1 MREVF
6 ATVAAWT
13 EEGRSF
19 ALATLVALRDAATAP
34 IGTTIAVDS
43 EGHIAGNI
51 GAGCYEAEIV
61 EACLQT
67 AADGQ
72 PRPLD
77 INLATED
84 ELFGGAGCG
93 AVMRVVTWPPERA
106 FLDEAHAIAAGERD
120 ATLRFSYRNLD
131 GSRELFEHVF
141 PAKEALILVG
151 ATALAA
157 ELATIGRRLDFTVV
171 VVDPRPAFGTKERVP
186 NADAMVNEWPEDYLP
201 NALSERTSI
210 VIVSHDPKFDL
221 PALRCALRSD
231 APYIGLLGSRSSQ
244 AARRQSLRDDGFD
257 GKALARVH
265 GPAGLD
271 IGGATVAE
279 TALSILAEVV
289 ANRHERLGVPL
300 RETRRAIHSR

>member
-6 ATVAAWT
+6 ATVAAWM
-13 EEGRSF
+13 EDGRSF
-19 ALATLVALRDAATAP
+19 ALATLVALRDAAPAP
-34 IGTTIAVDS
+34 IGTTIAADS
-43 EGHIAGNI
+43 GGRITGNI
-51 GAGCYEAEIV
+51 GAGCYETEIV
-61 EACLQT
+61 EDCLLT
-67 AADGQ
+67 AADGRA
-72 PRPLD
+72 RPLD

-84 ELFGGAGCG
+84 DLFGGAGCG
-93 AVMRVVTWPPERA
+93 AIMRVVAWRPEPA
-106 FLDEAHAIAAGERD
+106 FFEEARAIAAGERD
-120 ATLRFSYRNLD
+120 AALCFSYESPD

-141 PAKEALILVG
+141 PAKETLILIG

-171 VVDPRPAFGTKERVP
+171 VVDPRPAFGTKERLP
-186 NADAMVNEWPEDYLP
+186 NADAIVNEWPEDYLP
-201 NALSERTSI
+201 KALSERTSI
-210 VIVSHDPKFDL
+210 VVVSHDPKFDL

-231 APYIGLLGSRSSQ
+231 APYIGLLGSRRSQ
-244 AARRQSLRDDGFD
+244 MARRQSLRDEGFD

-271 IGGATVAE
+271 IGGATVGE

-289 ANRHERLGVPL
+289 ASRYERMGTPL

>member
-1 MREVF
+1 MED
-6 ATVAAWT
+6 
-13 EEGRSF
+13 GRSF

-34 IGTTIAVDS
+34 IGTTIAVDTG
-43 EGHIAGNI
+43 GHIAGNI

-61 EACLQT
+61 EASLQT
-67 AADGQ
+67 AADGRA
-72 PRPLD
+72 RPVD

-93 AVMRVVTWPPERA
+93 AIMRVVAWRPERA
-106 FLDEAHAIAAGERD
+106 FLDEARAIAAGERD
-120 ATLRFSYRNLD
+120 ATLSFTYENAD
-131 GSRELFEHVF
+131 GSRELFEHVV
-141 PAKEALILVG
+141 PAKEMLVLVG
-151 ATALAA
+151 ATSLAA

-171 VVDPRPAFGTKERVP
+171 VVDPRPAFGTKERMP
-186 NADAMVNEWPEDYLP
+186 NADAMVTEWPEDYLP
-201 NALSERTSI
+201 KVLSERTSI

-231 APYIGLLGSRSSQ
+231 APYIGLLGSRRSQ
-244 AARRQSLRDDGFD
+244 AARRESLRDEGFE
-257 GKALARVH
+257 GHAIVRIH

-289 ANRHERLGVPL
+289 ANRHERLGTPL
-300 RETRRAIHSR
+300 RETRRAIHAR

>member
-1 MREVF
+1 MED
-6 ATVAAWT
+6 
-13 EEGRSF
+13 GRSF

-34 IGTTIAVDS
+34 IGTTIAVDTG
-43 EGHIAGNI
+43 GHIAGNI

-67 AADGQ
+67 AADGRA
-72 PRPLD
+72 RPVD

-93 AVMRVVTWPPERA
+93 AIMRVVAWRPERA
-106 FLDEAHAIAAGERD
+106 FFDEARAIAAGERD
-120 ATLRFSYRNLD
+120 ATLSFTYENAD
-131 GSRELFEHVF
+131 GSRELFEHVV
-141 PAKEALILVG
+141 PAKEMLILVG
-151 ATALAA
+151 ATSLAA

-186 NADAMVNEWPEDYLP
+186 NADVMVTEWPEDYLP
-201 NALSERTSI
+201 KVLSARTSI

-221 PALRCALRSD
+221 PALRSALRSD
-231 APYIGLLGSRSSQ
+231 APYIGLLGSRRSQ
-244 AARRQSLRDDGFD
+244 AARRESLRDEGFE
-257 GKALARVH
+257 GHAIVRIH

-300 RETRRAIHSR
+300 RETRRAIHTR